1 MIVYFAWDGFGKVMH
16 QSIPPAPSPSPPTT
30 ALSVP
35 GVGHLQIFHCPGAG
49 YLPTPGPFPSFQ
61 TRTRFPIRIKL
72 HRGFYWKK
80 SRLAY
85 LSRIGINWRG
95 LQGHVLD
102 FMHAFLHCLS
112 SQSYI
117 AKLELSMWINVI
129 NININIIWRTSFH
142 NYKTIHNIE
151 L

>member
-1 MIVYFAWDGFGKVMH
+1 MIVYFTWDGFEKVMDQQFH
-16 QSIPPAPSPSPPTT
+16 LRRAPPPLLLPCQSWGWGICKFFT
-30 ALSVP
+30 ARGP
-35 GVGHLQIFHCPGAG
+35 GICQRR
-49 YLPTPGPFPSFQ
+49 GPFPSFQ
-61 TRTRFPIRIKL
+61 TRTRFAIWIKL

-95 LQGHVLD
+95 LQEHVLD

-117 AKLELSMWINVI
+117 AKLELSMLINVI

-142 NYKTIHNIE
+142 NYKTIHNI
-151 L
+151 